1 MIFELVGSRVV
12 APYLGNS
19 SFVWT
24 SLIGII
30 LASLSLGY
38 YIGGKL
44 ADKKATMSQLSF
56 IVLLSAGAVI
66 FSYLIKDIFLTFS
79 STIFSDYR
87 TQTLLVSII
96 LFSPASFLLG
106 MISPYALKLELND
119 LSKSGSTAGNLY
131 ALSTLGSILGTF
143 SAGFFLIP
151 ALGTNE
157 MLIYLTLL
165 LIILSFLVSFKSYLA
180 LKIIGLAL
188 IATSLIWNFS
198 YLQVKDWDNF
208 VDVDSQYSRMWIF
221 DTYYSGEKVKV
232 LLKDGVSHSAKYLNK
247 DDLVF
252 DYIQLYDLAF
262 QLKDKKSEALMLGG
276 AAYTYPQYFL
286 NKYPESKMTVV
297 EIDPKMTKLAE
308 KYFDLD
314 PYRDNLEIIHQDA
327 RIFLAKNKKKYDI
340 IYGDAFSS
348 YYSPPFHLT
357 TIEALKSL
365 KDSLKPDGMAVI
377 NIISALQGEKSTFF
391 VKEFNTLEKL
401 FSNIIV
407 FYTEDRDS
415 FDKVQNIVL
424 VCSND
429 KSLNRGSFA
438 SLDKKWSDNI
448 YYNLMI
454 EGRGI
459 LTDNFAPV
467 EYYNLN

>member
-1 MIFELVGSRVV
+1 
-12 APYLGNS
+12 
-19 SFVWT
+19 
-24 SLIGII
+24 
-30 LASLSLGY
+30 
-38 YIGGKL
+38 
-44 ADKKATMSQLSF
+44 
-56 IVLLSAGAVI
+56 
-66 FSYLIKDIFLTFS
+66 
-79 STIFSDYR
+79 
-87 TQTLLVSII
+87 
-96 LFSPASFLLG
+96 
-106 MISPYALKLELND
+106 
-119 LSKSGSTAGNLY
+119 
-131 ALSTLGSILGTF
+131 
-143 SAGFFLIP
+143 
-151 ALGTNE
+151 
-157 MLIYLTLL
+157 
-165 LIILSFLVSFKSYLA
+165 
-180 LKIIGLAL
+180 
-188 IATSLIWNFS
+188 
-198 YLQVKDWDNF
+198 
-208 VDVDSQYSRMWIF
+208 
-221 DTYYSGEKVKV
+221 
-232 LLKDGVSHSAKYLNK
+232 
-247 DDLVF
+247 
-252 DYIQLYDLAF
+252 
-262 QLKDKKSEALMLGG
+262 MLGG